1 MWCSDLFNNLM
12 IPFESLNIYRIK
24 INASKCDSW
33 VGKKNDYWKIN
44 VWV

>member
-24 INASKCDSW
+24 INARTKPLRGSNAAPSK
-33 VGKKNDYWKIN
+33 
-44 VWV
+44 